1 MVIKYDGIFLIL
13 TNKLLTKVVCEIMK
27 KLFSFLV
34 FIPLIIFAGIGAK
47 DSGMGLDKK
56 NIDPS
61 VSPAVDFY
69 QYAIGGWLKNNP
81 IPDEYSRWG
90 SFEILAEI
98 NNKILKEILETSS
111 NNKSAAKGS
120 NQQKIGDYYYSG
132 MDTVKIEKE
141 GYRPIK
147 LQLDAI
153 TKINSKEDLYKEIA
167 FLHLRVSSP
176 LWGFGAGADAKN
188 SRMNISNVYQ
198 SGLGLPDR
206 DYYLNNDPRSKQIR
220 EKYIQLL
227 RNMFKLVGNNEADA
241 IKDADKVMEIET
253 RLAKASSTR
262 LERRDPVK
270 NYNKMSFDSLQLI
283 TPGIDWKLYFR
294 ELGINTPPE
303 FDVNQPRFIK
313 EVSSLLKDVQL
324 NDLKPYLRWHLIRGT
339 ANYLSN
345 DFINESFE
353 FNGKF
358 MQGAKV
364 LQPRWKR
371 VMQATN
377 AALGEILG
385 EVYVSKTF
393 PPEAKT
399 RAINIVNNLIVA
411 LKERIINLEWMGNDT
426 KKEALKKLAAINV
439 KIGYPDKWKDYSSLQ
454 MSRDSYLENDMNA
467 SEFLNRENYDKI
479 GKPVDRT
486 EWGMLPQTVNAYYNP
501 VMNEIVFPAAI
512 LQPPFFNV
520 EADDAVN
527 YGGMGVVIGHEI
539 THGFDDQGR
548 QYDAKGN
555 IKDWWTENDAKKF
568 EERGKVI
575 VDQFNSYAAIDTFH
589 INGELTQ
596 GENIADLGGLNISL
610 TALKKTDQYKKGEK
624 IDGFIP
630 LQRFYLSYA
639 QIWENNIRDEALKL
653 RIKTDPHS
661 PGKQR
666 VIAPLSNMP
675 EFWEAFNVKPGDPM
689 RRPDDKL
696 VKIW

>member
-1 MVIKYDGIFLIL
+1 
-13 TNKLLTKVVCEIMK
+13 MK
-27 KLFSFLV
+27 KLFSFLLL
-34 FIPLIIFAGIGAK
+34 IPLIIFDGCGTSK
-47 DSGMGLDKK
+47 DFGNGLDKK
-56 NIDPS
+56 NIDPT

-69 QYAIGGWLKNNP
+69 QYAVGGWLKNNP

-90 SFEILAEI
+90 SFEILAET

-111 NNKSAAKGS
+111 NNKSADKGS

-141 GYRPIK
+141 GYQPI
-147 LQLDAI
+147 LPQLDAI
-153 TKINSKEDLYKEIA
+153 AKINSKEDLYKEIT
-167 FLHLRVSSP
+167 FLHLRVGNA
-176 LWGFGAGADAKN
+176 LWGFGAGADARN
-188 SRMNISNVYQ
+188 SRMNIANLYQ

-220 EKYIQLL
+220 DKYIQLM
-227 RNMFKLVGNNEADA
+227 RNMFKLIGKNEVDA
-241 IKDADKVMEIET
+241 QKDADKVMEIET
-253 RLAKASSTR
+253 KLAKASSTR
-262 LERRDPVK
+262 VERRDPVK
-270 NYNKMSFDSLQLI
+270 NYNKMSFDSLKSI
-283 TPGIDWKLYFR
+283 TPGIDWSLYFKG
-294 ELGINTPPE
+294 LGINAPLE

-313 EVSSLLKDVQL
+313 EVSVLLKEVSL
-324 NDLKPYLRWHLIRGT
+324 NDLKPYLSWHLIRGT
-339 ANYLSN
+339 ANYLSS
-345 DFINESFE
+345 DFVTENFE
-353 FNGKF
+353 FGGKF
-358 MQGAKV
+358 MQGAKII
-364 LQPRWKR
+364 QPRWKR
-371 VMQATN
+371 VMQSTN
-377 AALGEILG
+377 GALGEILG

-393 PPEAKT
+393 SPEAKN
-399 RAINIVNNLIVA
+399 RAKHIVNNLILA
-411 LKERIINLEWMGNDT
+411 LKERITNLDWMGDDT
-426 KKEALKKLAAINV
+426 KKEALKKLAAINI

-486 EWGMLPQTVNAYYNP
+486 EWEMLPQTVNAYYNP

-548 QYDAKGN
+548 QFDAQGN
-555 IKDWWTENDAKKF
+555 IKDWWTSDDAKKF
-568 EERGKVI
+568 DERGKAI
-575 VDQFNSYAAIDTFH
+575 VNQFNSFAAIDTFH
-589 INGELTQ
+589 VNGELTQ
-596 GENIADLGGLNISL
+596 GENIADLGGLNVSL
-610 TALKKTDQYKKGEK
+610 TALKKTDQYKNGEK
-624 IDGFIP
+624 IDGFTP
-630 LQRFYLSYA
+630 VQRFFLSYA
-639 QIWENNIRDEALKL
+639 QVWENNIRDEALKL

-675 EFWEAFNVKPGDPM
+675 EFWEAFGVKPGDPM
-689 RRPDDKL
+689 RMPDDKL